1 MIVQKLIDI
10 QRNFR
15 AKLSFFYNEKQL
27 EEKEDNILIKQ
38 LILKSKKISY
48 KNKKNYKKTH
58 KIFSQKV
65 LDLVQKKINKL
76 FAFSFIQKMFL
87 IHNRLFLL
95 NYLNELKHSN
105 NCYFEKLIK
114 EEKVGNPV
122 RYFISRKQWQ

>member
-76 FAFSFIQKMFL
+76 FAIFIYSKNVFC
-87 IHNRLFLL
+87 
-95 NYLNELKHSN
+95 S
-105 NCYFEKLIK
+105 
-114 EEKVGNPV
+114 
-122 RYFISRKQWQ
+122 